1 MSTNISPLNRSRSKK
16 ITGGRV
22 RCIVY
27 LTKEEVQEID
37 KNAEKAGMSRSSI
50 ISQNYYLGKKQ
61 TSTNED
67 PNP

>member
-1 MSTNISPLNRSRSKK
+1 MRTNISPLNRPRSKK

-27 LTKEEVQEID
+27 LPKEEVQEID
-37 KNAEKAGMSRSSI
+37 KNAEEAGMSRSSI

-61 TSTNED
+61 TATKEN
-67 PNP
+67 